1 VRARKLGLLLVFLA
15 FGGAVETAWNVQHHL
30 NVGASGCR
38 VLGGK
43 FYGDAHRF
51 EQTQRR
57 PLAAGTRVEVAN
69 SFGLVE
75 SALGEAGEL
84 EVSFE
89 KIVYLDGEQR
99 ARGFA
104 EGLELRFTEADGVLR
119 VGTNRDE
126 VERRD
131 SRIGFET
138 HLRLRLPPGTPL
150 VVRND
155 HGRVDVSDAATLEVE
170 SSYEP
175 VAVRRI
181 GGDAKLT
188 TRQADVKAEEIQGTL
203 TLSARH
209 GAVEVRQ
216 LAGPAILDVEHGD
229 VTAHE
234 TAALSLTHRYGDL
247 TAEDVRGE
255 LKVTGEHNGVSA
267 LKVDGRAGVESGYRD
282 VSLSEVA
289 GETTVTAEH
298 GEVAV
303 KDARGAVV
311 VKSNYGDVTRSR
323 VAGPVELSVEHGGLH
338 ATDVSAGLRGSV
350 SGDDAI
356 LDGFRGPVDLQASRG
371 GVRLVPKGG
380 LADDVRVVAR
390 NGGVR
395 LTVPDAS
402 RFTLEASVRSGE
414 IELDEIEGLTLTRSG
429 SDRIEGR
436 IGDGGGRVT
445 LDVEHGD
452 ITLEPRKAVPAEA
465 E

>member
-1 VRARKLGLLLVFLA
+1 VHARKLGLLFLFLA

-30 NVGASGCR
+30 DVGASGCR

-43 FYGDAHRF
+43 FYGDSHRF
-51 EQTQRR
+51 EETQRR
-57 PLAAGTRVEVAN
+57 PLPAGTQVEVVNA
-69 SFGLVE
+69 FGLVE
-75 SALGEAGEL
+75 SALGEAGQV
-84 EVSFE
+84 EVAFE
-89 KIVYLDGEQR
+89 KVVYLDGEER

-104 EGLELRFTEADGVLR
+104 EGIELQFTEADGVLR
-119 VGTNRDE
+119 VATNRDE
-126 VERRD
+126 VERRE
-131 SRIGFET
+131 SRVGFET
-138 HLRLRLPPGTPL
+138 HLRLRLPPGTAL

-155 HGRVDVSDAATLEVE
+155 HGRVDVSDAARLEVE

-188 TRQADVKAEEIQGTL
+188 TRQADVKAEEIQGAL

-209 GAVEVRQ
+209 GAVELRQ
-216 LAGPAILDVEHGD
+216 LAGPASLDVEHGD
-229 VTAHE
+229 VTAHQ

-247 TAEDVRGE
+247 TAEDVGGE
-255 LKVTGEHNGVSA
+255 LRVNGEHNGVSA
-267 LKVDGRAGVESGYRD
+267 VKVDGPAGVESGYRD

-303 KDARGAVV
+303 KDARGAVI
-311 VKSNYGDVTRSR
+311 VKSNYADVTLSR
-323 VAGPVELSVEHGGLH
+323 IAGPVELSVEHGGLR
-338 ATDVSAGLRGSV
+338 ATGLAAGLRGSV

-356 LDGFRGPVDLQASRG
+356 LDGFRGPVDLEASRG
-371 GVRLVPKGG
+371 SVSLVPQGG

-414 IELDEIEGLTLTRSG
+414 IEWDAIEGLTLTRSG

-452 ITLEPRKAVPAEA
+452 ITLEPHKVVPAE
-465 E
+465 EE